1 MEVATDSIYF
11 IIYVTY
17 IIVTTTCFALS
28 SVLYLTKGIKTPLS
42 NNKVHQGQ
50 EPHCH
55 RHPHGRLRT
64 PPDVHNHRP
73 RL

>member
-1 MEVATDSIYF
+1 MEVATDGIYF

-42 NNKVHQGQ
+42 NNKGS
-50 EPHCH
+50 
-55 RHPHGRLRT
+55 
-64 PPDVHNHRP
+64 PDKPGGIKHIA
-73 RL
+73 L